1 MTKAVENI
9 EPLVESRDSAS
20 IHLEWTSKTRRNFLE
35 TSSSMKSEKLI
46 IEEEVLEN
54 ARRLGESA
62 LSTLVKKS
70 YPFVFR
76 YFYYRSVT
84 REDAEDLTS
93 EVFVRVVNS
102 IKGQKGYF
110 PAWLISIA
118 RNLLTD
124 YYRKRGRLR
133 ETSLEEIEEPSSDSD
148 KNEKDTLHPDDL
160 RKMLDFLTEEQK
172 QVIVLRCIEGNTNK
186 EVAKT
191 MNKSIGAIK
200 ALQFRA
206 LSALKVILK
215 KEG

>member
-1 MTKAVENI
+1 
-9 EPLVESRDSAS
+9 
-20 IHLEWTSKTRRNFLE
+20 
-35 TSSSMKSEKLI
+35 MKSEKLI
-46 IEEEVLEN
+46 IGEEVLEN
-54 ARRLGESA
+54 ARRLEESA

-93 EVFVRVVNS
+93 EVFVRVVSS

-124 YYRKRGRLR
+124 YYRKRDRLK
-133 ETSLEEIEEPSSDSD
+133 ETSLEEIEEPFSDS
-148 KNEKDTLHPDDL
+148 NENTKESLHPEDL
-160 RKMLDFLTEEQK
+160 RKMLDSLTEEQK
-172 QVIVLRCIEGNTNK
+172 EVILLRFVEGNTN
-186 EVAKT
+186 EETARI

-206 LSALKVILK
+206 LSALKVIFK
-215 KEG
+215 KEA

>member
-1 MTKAVENI
+1 
-9 EPLVESRDSAS
+9 
-20 IHLEWTSKTRRNFLE
+20 
-35 TSSSMKSEKLI
+35 MKLKKLI

-54 ARRLGESA
+54 ARRLEKSA
-62 LSTLVKKS
+62 LSTLVKES

-76 YFYYRSVT
+76 YFYYRSIR

-124 YYRKRGRLR
+124 YYRKRGKLR
-133 ETSLEEIEEPSSDSD
+133 ETSLEEIQEPFSDSD
-148 KNEKDTLHPDDL
+148 KNTKDTKDTLHPDDL
-160 RKMLDFLTEEQK
+160 RKMLDLLTDEQK
-172 QVIVLRCIEGNTNK
+172 EVITLKFIEDNTN
-186 EVAKT
+186 EEIARI

-206 LSALKVILK
+206 LTALREILK
-215 KEG
+215 KEE

>member
-1 MTKAVENI
+1 
-9 EPLVESRDSAS
+9 
-20 IHLEWTSKTRRNFLE
+20 
-35 TSSSMKSEKLI
+35 MKSEKLI

-124 YYRKRGRLR
+124 YYRKRGRSR

-172 QVIVLRCIEGNTNK
+172 QVIVLRFIEGNTNE

>member
-1 MTKAVENI
+1 
-9 EPLVESRDSAS
+9 
-20 IHLEWTSKTRRNFLE
+20 
-35 TSSSMKSEKLI
+35 MKSEKLI

-54 ARRLGESA
+54 ARRLEENA

-93 EVFVRVVNS
+93 EVFVRVVSS
-102 IKGQKGYF
+102 IKGQRGYF

-124 YYRKRGRLR
+124 YYRKRGRSR
-133 ETSLEEIEEPSSDSD
+133 ETSLEEIKEPSSDSD
-148 KNEKDTLHPDDL
+148 ENEKDTLHPDDI
-160 RKMLDFLTEEQK
+160 RKMLDMITEEQK
-172 QVIVLRCIEGNTNK
+172 NVIILRFIEGNTNE

-206 LSALKVILK
+206 LSALRGILK
-215 KEG
+215 REL

>member
-1 MTKAVENI
+1 
-9 EPLVESRDSAS
+9 
-20 IHLEWTSKTRRNFLE
+20 
-35 TSSSMKSEKLI
+35 MKSEKLI

-54 ARRLGESA
+54 ARRLEASA

-93 EVFVRVVNS
+93 EVFVRVVSS

-124 YYRKRGRLR
+124 YYRKRGKSR
-133 ETSLEEIEEPSSDSD
+133 ETSLAEIEEPSSNSD
-148 KNEKDTLHPDDL
+148 ENEKDTLRPDEI
-160 RKMLDFLTEEQK
+160 RRMLNCLTDEQK
-172 QVIVLRCIEGNTNK
+172 EVIILRFIEGNTN
-186 EVAKT
+186 EEAARI
-191 MNKSIGAIK
+191 MNKSVGAIK

-206 LSALKVILK
+206 ISTLRVILK
-215 KEG
+215 NEV

>member
-1 MTKAVENI
+1 
-9 EPLVESRDSAS
+9 
-20 IHLEWTSKTRRNFLE
+20 
-35 TSSSMKSEKLI
+35 MKSEKLI
-46 IEEEVLEN
+46 IDGEVLEN
-54 ARRLGESA
+54 ARQLEENA

-93 EVFVRVVNS
+93 EVFVRVVSS

-124 YYRKRGRLR
+124 YYRKRGRSG
-133 ETSLEEIEEPSSDSD
+133 ETSLEEIEEPSLDSD
-148 KNEKDTLHPDDL
+148 ENEKDTLHPDDI
-160 RKMLDFLTEEQK
+160 RKMFDMITEEQK
-172 QVIVLRCIEGNTNK
+172 EVIILRFIEGNTNE

-206 LSALKVILK
+206 LSALRDILK

>member
-1 MTKAVENI
+1 
-9 EPLVESRDSAS
+9 
-20 IHLEWTSKTRRNFLE
+20 
-35 TSSSMKSEKLI
+35 MKLEKLI
-46 IEEEVLEN
+46 IEEEVLEK
-54 ARRLGESA
+54 ARRLEESA

-124 YYRKRGRLR
+124 YFRKRGRSR
-133 ETSLEEIEEPSSDSD
+133 ETSLEEIDEPFSDSK
-148 KNEKDTLHPDDL
+148 KNMKEIFRPDDL
-160 RKMLDFLTEEQK
+160 RKMLDFLTDEQK
-172 QVIVLRCIEGNTNK
+172 EVIILRFIEGHTNE

-206 LSALKVILK
+206 LSALRVILK
-215 KEG
+215 NEV

>member
-1 MTKAVENI
+1 
-9 EPLVESRDSAS
+9 
-20 IHLEWTSKTRRNFLE
+20 
-35 TSSSMKSEKLI
+35 MKSEKLI

-124 YYRKRGRLR
+124 YYRKRGRSR

-172 QVIVLRCIEGNTNK
+172 QVIVLRFIEGNTNK

>member
-1 MTKAVENI
+1 
-9 EPLVESRDSAS
+9 
-20 IHLEWTSKTRRNFLE
+20 
-35 TSSSMKSEKLI
+35 MKLEKLI

-54 ARRLGESA
+54 ARRLEESA

-76 YFYYRSVT
+76 YLYYRSLT
-84 REDAEDLTS
+84 RRDAEDLTS

-102 IKGQKGYF
+102 IKSQKGYF

-124 YYRKRGRLR
+124 YYRKRGRSR
-133 ETSLEEIEEPSSDSD
+133 EKSLEEIEEPFSDS
-148 KNEKDTLHPDDL
+148 KENTKETLHPDDL
-160 RKMLDFLTEEQK
+160 RKMLDFLTDEQK
-172 QVIVLRCIEGNTNK
+172 EVIMLRFIEGNTNE

-206 LSALKVILK
+206 LSALRDILK

>member
-1 MTKAVENI
+1 
-9 EPLVESRDSAS
+9 
-20 IHLEWTSKTRRNFLE
+20 
-35 TSSSMKSEKLI
+35 MKSEKLI

-54 ARRLGESA
+54 ARRLEESA

-124 YYRKRGRLR
+124 YYRKRGRSR
-133 ETSLEEIEEPSSDSD
+133 ETSLEEIKEPSSDSD
-148 KNEKDTLHPDDL
+148 ENEKDTLHPDDI
-160 RKMLDFLTEEQK
+160 RKMLDMITEEQK
-172 QVIVLRCIEGNTNK
+172 NVIILRFIEGNTNE
-186 EVAKT
+186 EVAKI

-206 LSALKVILK
+206 LSALRDILK